1 MTTPKIR
8 SAFGLPEQSGLYD
21 PQLEHDACGVGVIT
35 QINGEASHKLVLDG
49 LNILINLEHRG
60 AAGSDPKAGDGAG
73 ILTQIP
79 HKFFKQ
85 QLEAQGN
92 SLPPQGEYGVGML
105 FLPPEGP
112 GQAACKELIE
122 KVLVEEQHGLLS
134 WRRVPS
140 DNSSLSEAMS
150 DMEPSVWQLFIS
162 NPSSGRID
170 FERKLF
176 ILRRQIEKAIEKSN
190 IPHKNFFYA
199 CSFSSRTIVYKG
211 MFLAYQLKEYYA
223 DLSDPLFESAIA
235 LVHQRYST
243 NTFPTW
249 SLAQPFRYLAHNGEI
264 NTLKGNANWVHARE
278 PMFASSYF
286 GDDIEKLK
294 PVVQRGSSDSA
305 SFDNYFELLV
315 STGRS
320 MEHSFAMMVPEAWES
335 RKSLDPDVQGFYE
348 YHSALQEPWDGPAAM
363 IFTDGR
369 HVCGGLDRNGL
380 RPIRYVETNDGYFI
394 MASEVGVLD
403 VEISNVKEK
412 GRLGPGRMI
421 SIDTTEGTVTR
432 NDELKLALARQKP
445 YTRWVE
451 ENKILQDQ
459 LPEPGSTAQPDIEQL
474 RLMQRTFFYT
484 FEELN
489 RLIKP
494 MAINGSETTYSMGN
508 DTPLAVLSDNPKLL
522 FNYFKQLFA
531 QVTNPAIDSIR
542 ERLVMSLKSNIGGG
556 ANLLEENP
564 ALCKMLQVAH
574 PVLTNAELEQF
585 KTMDHEGFRSKVVE
599 IGFAFKEMNLEAAIE
614 LMCQRAETA
623 VDQGYRL
630 LVLSDRCTDQDV
642 APIPSLLAVA
652 AVHHHLIR
660 QNKRG
665 KIGLIVESGEVREVH
680 HFAMLIGYGAGA
692 INPYLAFESITQMEI
707 NQELPAELDS
717 LQAHANYI
725 NAVNVGLMKI
735 FSKMGISTL
744 SSYQGAQMFEAIGLN
759 SDLIDRYFTGTH
771 SVIEGI
777 DSSVL
782 EEEIKMRHYRAY
794 AAEARS
800 FHKLMTS
807 GEYAWRD
814 QGEYHGYNPTTI
826 TMLQQS
832 TTRGDYEQF
841 KQFTKHVDFEAHPQ
855 SIRHLFDLDI
865 NQNTSIPLDEVE
877 SEESIY
883 ARFVTGAMSIGS
895 ISREAHEALAIA
907 MNQIGGKSN
916 SGEGGEDPE
925 RFTPDSDGS
934 LRRSKIKQVASG
946 RFGVTSHYLT
956 NADELQIKVAQGAKP
971 GEGGQ
976 LPGFKVN
983 EYIGQI
989 RHTIPGV
996 TLISPPPHHDI
1007 YSIEDLAQLI
1017 FDLKNAN
1024 DQADINVKLVAETG
1038 VGTVAAGVSKALAD
1052 SVTISGHDGGTGA
1065 SPATSIKHAGLP
1077 WEIGLAETQQ
1087 TLVANNLRGQIRVQ
1101 ADGQLKTG
1109 RDVVI
1114 AALLGAE
1121 EFGFATSTLVIL
1133 GCIMMRK
1140 CHLNT
1145 CPVGVATQ
1153 DDELRKKFTG
1163 KPDHVIN
1170 FFKFVARETR
1180 EYMAALGFKSFD
1192 EMVGQVDRLKT
1203 KDAIDHWK
1211 AKGLD
1216 FSRLFEKRIGREGVY
1231 RSVRKPAKGLDDA
1244 LDVQLIQ
1251 KSKPAL
1257 EKREAVRFDMEIR
1270 NKNRTA
1276 ATMLGSQI
1284 SRVYG
1289 AEGLPDDTITID
1301 FFGTAG
1307 QSFGAFIPKGL
1318 TLNLRGDGNDYVG
1331 KGLSGGK
1338 IIISVPEGAKWRAT
1352 TNMIAG
1358 NTLLYG
1364 ASAGEAYF
1372 NGKVGERFA
1381 VRNSGATTV
1390 VEGVGDHGCEYM
1402 TGGIVAVLGETGK
1415 NFAAGMSGGIAF
1427 VYDQNQNF
1435 KKRCNLT
1442 MVDIEKVNDP
1452 KYADLLQSMVERHLE
1467 LTGSKRAKLLLDNW
1481 KKNLEDFVMV
1491 IPLEYRKILAAKSNP
1506 KAS

>member
-1 MTTPKIR
+1 MTTPKNH
-8 SAFGLPEQSGLYD
+8 SAFGLPKKSGLYD
-21 PQLEHDACGVGVIT
+21 PSLEHDACGVGVIT
-35 QINGEASHKLVLDG
+35 QVNGEASHKLVLDG
-49 LNILINLEHRG
+49 LSILINLEHRG

-79 HKFFKQ
+79 HDFFKQ
-85 QLEAQGN
+85 KMAAEGI
-92 SLPPQGEYGVGML
+92 SLPPQHDYGVGML
-105 FLPPEGP
+105 FLPPEGKS
-112 GQAACKELIE
+112 QKDCKALIE
-122 KVLVEEQHGLLS
+122 RVLSTEQQTLIS

-140 DNSSLSEAMS
+140 NNSCLSKAMS
-150 DMEPSVWQLFIS
+150 DMEPSVWQIFI
-162 NPSSGRID
+162 NNESGD
-170 FERKLF
+170 TASFERKLYVV
-176 ILRRQIEKAIEKSN
+176 RRQIEKAIADSD
-190 IPHKNFFYA
+190 IAQRDFFYA

-211 MFLAYQLKEYYA
+211 MFLAYQLKEYYP
-223 DLSDPLFESAIA
+223 DLSDTDFSSAIA

-249 SLAQPFRYLAHNGEI
+249 SLAQPFRFIAHNGEI
-264 NTLKGNANWVHARE
+264 NTLRGNANWVHARE
-278 PMFASSYF
+278 SMFGSSYF

-294 PVVQRGSSDSA
+294 PIIQPSGSDSA
-305 SFDNYFELLV
+305 AFDNYLELLTA
-315 STGRS
+315 TGRS
-320 MEHSFAMMVPEAWES
+320 LEHSFAMMVPEAWES
-335 RKSLDPDVQGFYE
+335 RKKIGPELLGFYE

-369 HVCGGLDRNGL
+369 YVCGGLDRNGL

-421 SIDTTEGTVTR
+421 SIDTFEGTVSH
-432 NDELKLALARQKP
+432 NDELKQTLARQKP
-445 YTRWVE
+445 YARWVE
-451 ENKILQDQ
+451 ENKIVQDQ
-459 LPEPGSTAQPDIEQL
+459 LPEPGTVSQPSIDQL
-474 RLMQRTFFYT
+474 RLLQRTFFYT

-489 RLIKP
+489 RLVKP
-494 MAINGSETTYSMGN
+494 MAVTGAETTYSMGN
-508 DTPLAVLSDNPKLL
+508 DTPLAVLSDTPKLL

-542 ERLVMSLKSNIGGG
+542 ERLVMSLTSNIGGG

-564 ALCKMLQVAH
+564 TLCKMLKVDH

-585 KTMDHEGFRSKVVE
+585 KTMDYDGFRSKVLE
-599 IGFAFKEMNLEAAIE
+599 IGFPFKEMDLEAAIE
-614 LMCQRAETA
+614 QMCQHAEAA

-630 LVLSDRCTDQDV
+630 LVLSDRCTSQDV
-642 APIPSLLAVA
+642 APIPSLLAVS
-652 AVHHHLIR
+652 AVHHYLIR
-660 QNKRG
+660 KNKRG
-665 KIGLIVESGEVREVH
+665 KIGLIIESGEVREVH
-680 HFAMLIGYGAGA
+680 HFAMLIAYGAGA
-692 INPYLAFESITQMEI
+692 INPYLALESITQMEI
-707 NQELPAELDS
+707 NQELPRDLDS
-717 LQAHANYI
+717 LQAHVNYI

-735 FSKMGISTL
+735 FSKMGISTV
-744 SSYQGAQMFEAIGLN
+744 SSYQGAQMFEALGLN
-759 SDLIDRYFTGTH
+759 STLIDQHFTGTH

-777 DSSVL
+777 GLQEL
-782 EEEIKMRHYRAY
+782 EKEIKMRHYRAY

-807 GEYAWRD
+807 GEYAWRE

-832 TTRGDYEQF
+832 TTLGEYELF

-855 SIRHLFDLDI
+855 SIRHLFELDI
-865 NQNTSIPLDEVE
+865 NTETSIPMDQVE

-895 ISREAHEALAIA
+895 ISREAHESLAIA
-907 MNQIGGKSN
+907 MNEIGGRSN

-925 RFTPDSDGS
+925 RFTPDADGRS
-934 LRRSKIKQVASG
+934 RRSKIKQVASG

-956 NADELQIKVAQGAKP
+956 NADEIQIKVAQGAKP

-976 LPGFKVN
+976 LPGFKVD
-983 EYIGQI
+983 EYIGKI

-1024 DQADINVKLVAETG
+1024 DKADINVKLVSETG

-1153 DDELRKKFTG
+1153 DEELRKKFQG
-1163 KPDHVIN
+1163 KPEHVIN

-1180 EYMAALGFKSFD
+1180 EYMAALGYKSFD
-1192 EMVGQVDRLKT
+1192 EMVGQVDRIKT
-1203 KDAIDHWK
+1203 KEAINHWK

-1216 FSRLFEKRIGREGVY
+1216 FSRLFEKRVGREGVY
-1231 RSVRKPAKGLDDA
+1231 RSVSKPPKNLEEV
-1244 LDVQLIQ
+1244 LDVELI
-1251 KSKPAL
+1251 KRCKPAL
-1257 EKREAVRFDMEIR
+1257 ERKEKVRFDMLIR
-1270 NKNRTA
+1270 NRNRTA
-1276 ATMLGSQI
+1276 TTMLGSQI
-1284 SRVYG
+1284 TRNFG
-1289 AEGLPDDTITID
+1289 ADGLPEDTITID

-1318 TLNLRGDGNDYVG
+1318 TLNLKGDGNDYVG

-1338 IIISVPEGAKWRAT
+1338 IIISIPNGAKWKAT

-1364 ASAGEAYF
+1364 ATAGEAYF
-1372 NGKVGERFA
+1372 NGKAGERFA

-1390 VEGVGDHGCEYM
+1390 VEGVGDHCCEYM
-1402 TGGIVAVLGETGK
+1402 TGGVVAVLGETGK

-1427 VYDQNQNF
+1427 VYDQHQNF

-1442 MVDIEKVNDP
+1442 MVDIEKVTDP
-1452 KYADLLQSMVERHLE
+1452 QYAALLKAMVERHLE
-1467 LTGSKRAKLLLDNW
+1467 MTGSKRATKLLENW

-1491 IPLEYRKILAAKSNP
+1491 IPLEYRKILAAKSNT
-1506 KAS
+1506 KVS